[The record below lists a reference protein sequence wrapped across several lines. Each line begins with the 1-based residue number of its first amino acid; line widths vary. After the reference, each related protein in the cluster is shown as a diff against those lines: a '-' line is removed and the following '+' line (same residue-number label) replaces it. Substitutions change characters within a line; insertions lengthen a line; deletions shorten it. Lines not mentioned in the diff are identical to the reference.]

1 MSRVGKQ
8 PIEIPQGVEVK
19 IEEGL
24 VTVKGPKG
32 QDQVSYNPL
41 INIEQKE
48 NEIIVTRPND
58 EQQSRALHG
67 LTRQLVS
74 NLIEGVTKGYRKDL
88 EVIGTGY
95 TVQARNDGLLI
106 NVGFSHPIYIGPME
120 GITYEVTG
128 NTNFS
133 VSGVS
138 KYMVGEIA
146 AKIRSLRPPEPY
158 KGKGIRYKGE
168 YVRRKAGKTV
178 GK

>member
-8 PIEIPQGVEVK
+8 PIEIPQDVEVT
-19 IEEGL
+19 IEAGL

-32 QDQVSYNPL
+32 QDQVRYNPL
-41 INIEQKE
+41 INVERKE

-67 LTRQLVS
+67 LTRMLVS

-88 EVIGTGY
+88 EIIGTGY
-95 TVQARNDGLLI
+95 TVQSRHDGLLI
-106 NVGFSHPIYIGPME
+106 SVGYSHPIFIGPME

-128 NTNFS
+128 NTNFA
-133 VSGVS
+133 VAGVS